1 MFAPQN
7 LPLQLRVSPVCNI
20 KYQWQLRIEYTP
32 PNKDNIDTVCM
43 HLTNYAIN
51 KTNTNFVYNESD
63 EQMDTGHKRS
73 LTSVF
78 KTLKERGFDTDGLWT
93 KIKDMIVKTFISAQP
108 VLSHHYKSCQPDN
121 YANNMCF

>member
-1 MFAPQN
+1 
-7 LPLQLRVSPVCNI
+7 
-20 KYQWQLRIEYTP
+20 
-32 PNKDNIDTVCM
+32 M